1 MRTQSLSCTQFIL
14 CHTQGKP
21 ASCCSSIGND
31 EWTWICSGLYIEKL
45 AQQNSFVN
53 WWLIFG
59 ESWASKRSNWNCVS
73 LNGEAGWE
81 FFLQTCS
88 VNSVFCTPPPSR
100 GKKIPFCI
108 SFTFICIAFLIISE
122 IAYNYVLLNIT
133 QRFLCTQQFL
143 PCQDVIISRWLLY
156 CSIKKLY
163 MDNCSGRHYRSMAH
177 G

>member
-1 MRTQSLSCTQFIL
+1 MPPITFQPFSLHPHLYHSQLNPFTLGWSALSLRDCCCHLPSTILTLHRPGREKNGWAALERGMIDNWKMRTQSLSCTQFIL

-81 FFLQTCS
+81 FFL
-88 VNSVFCTPPPSR
+88 
-100 GKKIPFCI
+100 
-108 SFTFICIAFLIISE
+108 
-122 IAYNYVLLNIT
+122 
-133 QRFLCTQQFL
+133 
-143 PCQDVIISRWLLY
+143 
-156 CSIKKLY
+156 
-163 MDNCSGRHYRSMAH
+163 
-177 G
+177 